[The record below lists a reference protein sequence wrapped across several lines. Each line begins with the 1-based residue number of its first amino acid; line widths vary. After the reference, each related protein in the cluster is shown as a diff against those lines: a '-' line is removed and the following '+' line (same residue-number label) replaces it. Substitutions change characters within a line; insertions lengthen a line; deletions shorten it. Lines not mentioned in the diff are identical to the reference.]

1 MAKINVHELQFDQ
14 VFTARVNG
22 EEIEVEL
29 YYDDLVDIIG
39 GHIEEDGTVD
49 IDYLYD
55 DLEAAI
61 VEDIERTIEVPYSEL
76 SGFISCLLE
85 DSGLEARD
93 D

>member
-1 MAKINVHELQFDQ
+1 MAKIDVHELQFDQ

-22 EEIEVEL
+22 EDIEVEL

-39 GHIEEDGTVD
+39 SHIEEDGTVN

-61 VEDIERTIEVPYSEL
+61 VEDIESSIEVPYREI
-76 SGFISCLLE
+76 SGFISSLLE
-85 DSGLEARD
+85 DNGLEAGD